1 MKERGQKALYSF
13 HTRMTFRIHC
23 PACSAPF
30 DIDENLVGEKGL
42 CPSCQT
48 RFIITRPAGADGRT
62 TQPMAP
68 GGAPDFV
75 PAKSIWLPMT
85 LALLIAAAFGWA
97 FAWVFQQ
104 YPLGT
109 GIKAPREIT
118 VPGRLHPIILH
129 LPIGFLIG
137 ALVLEVFTGKKRRHS
152 SAVTWLLWLS
162 FLSAGVAALLGY
174 FWAAG
179 RSTLS
184 DDLENHLW
192 LGIAVPLGA
201 FLTLLL
207 KITADARE
215 GKSPWPYRIALL
227 LTVGVLNGAGHI
239 GGKLT
244 HGDPVAEVMEL
255 YLGKTKSPPAPATEP
270 TAGTTQSTAPVAP
283 VPPAAPPDT
292 VYAAWIAPVLDA
304 RCAGCHG
311 AEKQKGEYRVD
322 SLAALLKS
330 GDSEKPGLVAG
341 KSAESLLIQRMELP
355 EDDDEHMPPAEKTQ
369 HTADELAL
377 LKWWIDS
384 GASDSQ
390 KLTDPAIPA
399 DMAAKAKASVEAL
412 PKP

>member
-1 MKERGQKALYSF
+1 
-13 HTRMTFRIHC
+13 MTFRIHC

-62 TQPMAP
+62 TQPMALT
-68 GGAPDFV
+68 GAPEFV
-75 PAKSIWLPMT
+75 PAKPIWLPMT
-85 LALLIAAAFGWA
+85 VALLLAAAFGWA
-97 FAWVFQQ
+97 FAWAFQQ

-137 ALVLEVFTGKKRRHS
+137 ALVLEIFTGKKRRHA

-162 FLSAGVAALLGY
+162 FISAGVAALLGY

-255 YLGKTKSPPAPATEP
+255 YLGKTKSGSGAGATDAQA
-270 TAGTTQSTAPVAP
+270 AGQGSTV
-283 VPPAAPPDT
+283 VTPPAAPPDT

-304 RCAGCHG
+304 RCAACHG
-311 AEKQKGEYRVD
+311 EEKQKGEYRLD

-330 GDSEKPGLVAG
+330 GDSEKPGVVPG
-341 KSAESLLIQRMELP
+341 KSADSLVIQRMELP

-369 HTADELAL
+369 HTPDELAL

-390 KLTDPAIPA
+390 KITDAAIPA
-399 DMAAKAKASVEAL
+399 DLAAKAKAAVAAL